1 MSSALNHSIT
11 FAIYKLIRIYFAW
24 KKNLAPLRE
33 KHEVGKAAKKTAVV
47 LFDCIQVDV
56 SCQG

>member
-11 FAIYKLIRIYFAW
+11 LAIYKLIRIYFAW
-24 KKNLAPLRE
+24 KKIWLRE
-33 KHEVGKAAKKTAVV
+33 KHEVGKATKKTAAV